1 MSHIV
6 YAMLLDNKSFR
17 PFEVEDYQDWG
28 NKEMYSLFL
37 IKQQKSILEPTLKK
51 GIF

>member
-28 NKEMYSLFL
+28 NEKMYLNSL
-37 IKQQKSILEPTLKK
+37 KSRLYE
-51 GIF
+51 

>member
-28 NKEMYSLFL
+28 NKNMYYYSL
-37 IKQQKSILEPTLKK
+37 KK
-51 GIF
+51 KYETKK